1 MGRVVFRG
9 IAGIQYAAG
18 DAVPRKSRGE
28 LFVIVI
34 TFATFGMA
42 TLTNLASVVKE
53 AKDEEIQ
60 VPKSNDFFESKAFRL
75 LTLVL
80 YMGGVSGMGLTLAVY
95 YLFIWDSRM
104 PPLPIFKHT
113 HPIG

>member
-1 MGRVVFRG
+1 MAQSG
-9 IAGIQYAAG
+9 Q
-18 DAVPRKSRGE
+18 P
-28 LFVIVI
+28 
-34 TFATFGMA
+34 GMMA
-42 TLTNLASVVKE
+42 NLAAVVKE

-60 VPKSNDFFESKAFRL
+60 MPKSDDFFESKTFRL
-75 LTLVL
+75 LTLIL

-104 PPLPIFKHT
+104 PPLPVFKHT

>member
-1 MGRVVFRG
+1 SSGKMS
-9 IAGIQYAAG
+9 A
-18 DAVPRKSRGE
+18 S
-28 LFVIVI
+28 LS
-34 TFATFGMA
+34 
-42 TLTNLASVVKE
+42 NLAAVVKE

-60 VPKSNDFFESKAFRL
+60 VPKSNDFFESKTFRL
-75 LTLVL
+75 LTLML